1 MPLDDSATATAAE
14 HGFRSELYREIF
26 QRSVD
31 GIAII
36 DANGMYVEQNPA
48 HEELTGYSASDLHGQ
63 TPAIHLGT
71 EGFGT
76 IAAALKQQGVYRGML
91 ESRAKDGSSKKLDL
105 AAFAVASDSGER
117 IYYVGIK
124 RDITENQRLASER
137 DARLRELECLYGMM
151 GALNQAHESEEI
163 YRIAID
169 ALITAVNADR
179 ASVLIYGADNRMH
192 FRAWRGLSEEY
203 RRAVDGHS
211 PWQREQRNVRSIAV
225 SDTATDP
232 VTAAY
237 EPVFVNEGIRSLAF
251 IPIQFE
257 GQLQGKFM
265 VYYNQPHA
273 FSADEIRIAEALA
286 TQIGVVVRRR
296 QADEALR
303 RSEKL
308 AAAGKLAAAVAHE
321 INNPLESV
329 MNLAYLLRQQ
339 TGLGEA
345 GRQYLDDLEN
355 ELRRVALI
363 TRRTLAF
370 YRDSERAGPVH
381 LESLV
386 RDTVQLFRPKL
397 DSKSISVHIA
407 TDGEYCVYGSAEE
420 IRQVVLNL
428 LANAGDAIGTNGRIE
443 ITVAEAGEAVAINI
457 ADTGP
462 GIDSATLNVLFEPFF
477 TTKSTGTGLGL
488 ALSREIIER
497 HGGTIRAS
505 NRSEGGAVVTIHLPK
520 FVEAAESI
528 KKAA

>member
-1 MPLDDSATATAAE
+1 MTLRDAKNVPPAE
-14 HGFRSELYREIF
+14 HRLRSELYREIF
-26 QRSVD
+26 QHSVD

-48 HEELTGYSASDLHGQ
+48 HEELTGYSASDLRGQ
-63 TPAIHLGT
+63 TPAIHLGD
-71 EGFGT
+71 EGFAA
-76 IAAALKQQGVYRGML
+76 IAAGLREQGVFRGVL
-91 ESRAKDGSSKKLDL
+91 ESRTKDGSSKKLDL
-105 AAFAVASDSGER
+105 AAFAVTADSGEP

-124 RDITENQRLASER
+124 RDITEHQRLAGER

-151 GALNQAHESEEI
+151 GALNQAHELEDI

-169 ALITAVNADR
+169 ALMTAADADR
-179 ASVLIYGADNRMH
+179 ASILIYGADNRMH

-211 PWQREQRNVRSIAV
+211 PWQREQRNVRSITV
-225 SDTATDP
+225 SDVATHP
-232 VTAAY
+232 GTEPYA
-237 EPVFVNEGIRSLAF
+237 PVFAKEGIRSLAF
-251 IPIQFE
+251 IPIQFQ
-257 GQLQGKFM
+257 GQLLGKFM

-273 FSADEIRIAEALA
+273 FSADEVRIAEALA

-339 TGLGEA
+339 PGLGEE

-355 ELRRVALI
+355 ELKRVALI

-370 YRDSERAGPVH
+370 YRDSERAGQVR
-381 LESLV
+381 LEWVV

-397 DSKSISVHIA
+397 DSKAISVHIA

-428 LANAGDAIGTNGRIE
+428 LANASDAIGANGRIE
-443 ITVAEAGEAVAINI
+443 ITLADAGEAVSINI

-462 GIDSATLNVLFEPFF
+462 GIDPSTLGVLFEPFF

-497 HGGTIRAS
+497 HGGTIRAG
-505 NRSEGGAVVTIHLPK
+505 NRPKGGAVMIVHLPK
-520 FVEAAESI
+520 FVEAAESV